1 LSVAKNL
8 ACRYCKAYE
17 LKVARGRKGVPIP
30 FAKGQARLMLCKRC
44 GKKNVL
50 VSVVVYK
57 WNSDAILEAFG
68 V

>member
-1 LSVAKNL
+1 M
-8 ACRYCKAYE
+8 
-17 LKVARGRKGVPIP
+17 ARGRKGVPIP

-68 V
+68 E